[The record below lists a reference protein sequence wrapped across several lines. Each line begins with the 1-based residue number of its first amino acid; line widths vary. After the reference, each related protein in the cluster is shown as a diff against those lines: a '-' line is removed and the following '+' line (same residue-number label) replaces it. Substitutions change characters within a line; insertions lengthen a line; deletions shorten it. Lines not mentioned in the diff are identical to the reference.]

1 MQSSL
6 RRVAPAL
13 LSLPLLGGGLAACGT
28 TTVDP
33 KSGETLIRSYVKRSP
48 SVTLKSVSCPSGVK
62 PKDGTTFDCKLDV
75 RDNSTGADHK
85 GTITVHITGGGKKVE
100 ILGSQD
106 VHVQ

>member
-1 MQSSL
+1 MHISF
-6 RRVAPAL
+6 RRVVPAL
-13 LSLPLLGGGLAACGT
+13 IGLPLLGGALGACGT

-33 KSGETLIRSYVKRSP
+33 KSGENLIRTYVKRSP

-75 RDNSTGADHK
+75 KDASTGVDHK

-100 ILGSQD
+100 ILGAQD
-106 VHVQ
+106 VHVP